1 MNIDD
6 LNRTWLA
13 LITLI
18 AKGTNE
24 KAKGLNQNL
33 QCFIT
38 NYVTRNINFFSF
50 KIN

>member
-1 MNIDD
+1 VNIDD
-6 LNRTWLA
+6 LNRTWLV

-18 AKGTNE
+18 AKGTNV

-38 NYVTRNINFFSF
+38 TNYVTRNINFFLF
-50 KIN
+50 